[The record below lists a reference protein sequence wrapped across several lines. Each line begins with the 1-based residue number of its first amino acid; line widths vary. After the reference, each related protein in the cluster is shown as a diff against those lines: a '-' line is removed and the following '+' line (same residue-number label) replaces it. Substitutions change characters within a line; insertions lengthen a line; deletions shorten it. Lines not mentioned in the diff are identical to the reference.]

1 MTDKPE
7 TELMPLDEPGGP
19 VLAPPAPLPAAGQL
33 DRILG
38 TLEHMVTQ
46 DGMTLEMVREIT
58 GTMERCADRLAKQ
71 AFYAAMA
78 AFHEECPPIPRT
90 HQNAQF
96 KRVNR
101 NGVTVPSTYAD
112 LETMGRIVIPVAA
125 KHGLTLGWGDAV
137 VDERDWMTMTGIL
150 THGGG
155 HRISITRTIPVEKSA
170 AATTSKSTGAQIHG
184 CHQAY
189 LQRMLFVGL
198 FGLTTCDEDLD
209 GQAPSGP
216 VKTITQDQVQNLNDL
231 LIQACE
237 GTTTTADDQRS
248 RMLAKVRVAKMAD
261 IPADKLADLT
271 ATLQAQLRERKV
283 TQ

>member
-1 MTDKPE
+1 MTDKPK
-7 TELMPLDEPGGP
+7 TELMPLDEPGGL
-19 VLAPPAPLPAAGQL
+19 VLARPAPPAATGQL
-33 DRILG
+33 DRIML
-38 TLEHMVTQ
+38 TLERMVTR
-46 DGMTLEMVREIT
+46 DGISVEMIREMKDLTLSF
-58 GTMERCADRLAKQ
+58 AKMQ
-71 AFYAAMA
+71 AEQQFAAAMA

-137 VDERDWMTMTGIL
+137 IDDKQWMTMTGIL
-150 THGGG
+150 THSGG

-198 FGLTTCDEDLD
+198 FGLTTCNEDLD

-271 ATLQAQLRERKV
+271 ATLQTQLAEKRKG
-283 TQ
+283 